1 MTITPDELRRL
12 VRRDLI
18 VAATGSLIA
27 IWTSSLLVA
36 ARLDF
41 VSDLTA
47 DRFVAGVSIVVGLG
61 CVYWWAAGPRGMM
74 RDRYFVLVPMFL
86 SAGPGIYALHD
97 LGAGLIAV
105 ALSSAA
111 GFFGAAVLGM
121 ALSRRRA
128 A

>member
-1 MTITPDELRRL
+1 
-12 VRRDLI
+12 
-18 VAATGSLIA
+18 
-27 IWTSSLLVA
+27 
-36 ARLDF
+36 
-41 VSDLTA
+41 
-47 DRFVAGVSIVVGLG
+47 
-61 CVYWWAAGPRGMM
+61 MM

-86 SAGPGIYALHD
+86 SAGPAIYALHD